1 MKYEIKPCVEGDA
14 DRIWE
19 KDFEVYKSFVPT
31 ENGAEEERLVFK
43 ITDESGIIGGCV
55 LDIDPSK
62 TAEFERLW
70 VDECY
75 RRQGMASALIRAAER
90 AAQVKGCHLVINA
103 YCFDFQGAR
112 PLFEKLD
119 YRIIGITKNWPK
131 GHESYTLVKRL
142 DNISKDCFL
151 IEPIDPVKFEIKPGS
166 EDDGAFIADKLE
178 AYNNSIAPRT
188 HPYLDLDK
196 KIVDDKGN
204 MIAGCIAGVSGWD
217 TAHIDVIW
225 VDEPYRGQG
234 IGSYL
239 LSEIE
244 REAKENGAY
253 LARTDAMELQMAFFK
268 KHSYTV
274 NVVYEDD
281 PKLYVM
287 QKAL

>member
-1 MKYEIKPCVEGDA
+1 MKYEVKSCVEGDA
-14 DRIWE
+14 ERIWE

-62 TAEFERLW
+62 NAEFERLW

-75 RRQGMASALIRAAER
+75 RRQGMASALISAAEC
-90 AAQVKGCHLVINA
+90 AAHGRGCHIVINA
-103 YCFDFQGAR
+103 YCFDFQWAR
-112 PLFEKLD
+112 PLFEKHG
-119 YRIIGITKNWPK
+119 YRMIGITKNWPK
-131 GHESYTLVKRL
+131 GHESYTLIKRL
-142 DNISKDCFL
+142 DNSSKKCFPL
-151 IEPIDPVKFEIKPGS
+151 GDFDQFNFEIRPGS
-166 EDDGAFIADKLE
+166 EEDGEFIANKLE
-178 AYNNSIAPRT
+178 EHNNAIAPRT

-204 MIAGCIAGVSGWD
+204 LIAGCIAGVSGWD

-239 LSEIE
+239 LGEIE

-253 LARTDAMELQMAFFK
+253 LARTNAMDMQTEFFK
-268 KHSYTV
+268 KHNYTV

-281 PKLYVM
+281 PKSYVM
-287 QKAL
+287 QKSL